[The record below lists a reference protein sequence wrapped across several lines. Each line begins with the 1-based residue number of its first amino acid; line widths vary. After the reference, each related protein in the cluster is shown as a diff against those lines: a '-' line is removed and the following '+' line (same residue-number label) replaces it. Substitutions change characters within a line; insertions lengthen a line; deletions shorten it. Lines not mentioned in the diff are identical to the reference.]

1 MTISL
6 TLLARAAMLTGFD
19 NAVRNGA
26 GSAHVLISQG
36 TTELVHFHLG
46 ATVSFGTAHS
56 DSISLT
62 GALPFQDTG
71 PSVAGKANRFAIH
84 SENDDEVLSG
94 VLSTYGGGG
103 DVETTGITVT
113 ASTDQFLNGLTLR
126 MSSGG
131 IVTVEMS
138 LTLT

>member
-1 MTISL
+1 MTLSL

-36 TTELVHFHLG
+36 TIELVHFHLG
-46 ATVSFGTAHS
+46 GTVSFGTAHS

-71 PSVAGKANRFAIH
+71 PSVAGTANKFAIH
-84 SENDDEVLSG
+84 SENDEEILTGS
-94 VLSTYGGGG
+94 LSTYGGGG
-103 DVETTGITVT
+103 DVETTNTVVT
-113 ASTDQFLNGLTLR
+113 ASTDQFLNGFTLR
-126 MSSGG
+126 MSATG